1 MRLILQISLRLN
13 ASKNSLNRWIDGKY
27 EKEHFQKILFKEGAI
42 GIALQEYDL
51 KVNVSLVMKVIIC
64 SCKWVLSM
72 VHDINNS
79 LIKESHFKYV

>member
-1 MRLILQISLRLN
+1 MENMKKNIS
-13 ASKNSLNRWIDGKY
+13 K
-27 EKEHFQKILFKEGAI
+27 KIFKEGAI
-42 GIALQEYDL
+42 VIALQEYDL